1 MTFVYKH
8 YVKKDDADYQKIINL
23 DQRYMEETPKEIL
36 ETHNYAYAHLGDK
49 RYREI
54 FPIGSRG
61 AYNIVSDDERKI
73 VLLMIHECDGD
84 YNYCQTPD
92 AWVLFFE
99 HYMILINF
107 YHDCNVG
114 PLENGHKWYKDT
126 FLVEPLVLPDSIQN
140 REEEI
145 KRYILEALTVYSDS
159 DHNGGTLLKFT
170 RGDCEVIFDQPY
182 QFRGYNT

>member
-1 MTFVYKH
+1 MTFVYKK
-8 YVKKDDADYQKIINL
+8 VKKDDTEYQKYVDL
-23 DQRYMEETPKEIL
+23 EQRYMEETPKEIL

-54 FPIGSRG
+54 CSIGSRG
-61 AYNIVSDDERKI
+61 AYIVSDDERKI
-73 VLLMIHECDGD
+73 VLLMIHEWDAD

-107 YHDCNVG
+107 YDDYDG
-114 PLENGHKWYKDT
+114 GSLENGNKWYQQT
-126 FLVEPLVLPDSIQN
+126 YLVEPLVLSELLQN

-145 KRYILEALTVYSDS
+145 KEYIFEALTALSDS
-159 DHNGGTLLKFT
+159 DHYGRIYLKLT
-170 RGDCEVIFDQPY
+170 KRADKIIFDQPY
-182 QFRGYNT
+182 EFRGYNT

>member
-54 FPIGSRG
+54 CSIASRG
-61 AYNIVSDDERKI
+61 ACIISDDERKI
-73 VLLMIHECDGD
+73 DLLMIHDQDAD

-107 YHDCNVG
+107 YDDYDQG
-114 PLENGHKWYKDT
+114 LLDNGNTWYQRT
-126 FLVEPLVLPDSIQN
+126 YLVEPLVLPELIQI

-145 KRYILEALTVYSDS
+145 KQYIWEALTAYSDS
-159 DHNGGTLLKFT
+159 DHYGRIYRKLTK
-170 RGDCEVIFDQPY
+170 RDAKIVFDQPY

>member
-1 MTFVYKH
+1 MTFVYKK
-8 YVKKDDADYQKIINL
+8 VKKGDADYQKIIDL
-23 DQRYMEETPKEIL
+23 DQRYIGKTPKEIL
-36 ETHNYAYAHLGDK
+36 EKHNYAYAFLGDK

-54 FPIGSRG
+54 CSIASRG
-61 AYNIVSDDERKI
+61 AYIISDDERKI
-73 VLLMIHECDGD
+73 DFLFIHEWDAD
-84 YNYCQTPD
+84 YNYCSTPD

-107 YHDCNVG
+107 YHDYDEG
-114 PLENGHKWYKDT
+114 ALENGNKWYKHS

-145 KRYILEALTVYSDS
+145 KQNLLEALTAYSES
-159 DHNGGTLLKFT
+159 DHNGGTLPKFT
-170 RGDCEVIFDQPY
+170 KREPKVIFDQPY

>member
-1 MTFVYKH
+1 MTFVYKD
-8 YVKKDDADYQKIINL
+8 VKKDDADYQKIIDL

-54 FPIGSRG
+54 FPIGSRS

-73 VLLMIHECDGD
+73 DLLMIHDWHAD

-107 YHDCNVG
+107 YDDYDG
-114 PLENGHKWYKDT
+114 GLLENGNEWYQRT
-126 FLVEPLVLPDSIQN
+126 YLVEPLVLPESIQN

-145 KRYILEALTVYSDS
+145 KQYILEALTVYSDS
-159 DHNGGTLLKFT
+159 DYYGKIYLKLT
-170 RGDCEVIFDQPY
+170 KRDAKIVFDQPY
-182 QFRGYNT
+182 EFRGYNT

>member
-1 MTFVYKH
+1 MTFVYKD
-8 YVKKDDADYQKIINL
+8 VKKDDADYQKIIDL
-23 DQRYMEETPKEIL
+23 DQRYMQETPKEIL
-36 ETHNYAYAHLGDK
+36 EMHNYAYAHLGDK

-73 VLLMIHECDGD
+73 DLLMIHEQGGD

-107 YHDCNVG
+107 YHDYDEG
-114 PLENGHKWYKDT
+114 PLENGNKWYKDT
-126 FLVEPLVLPDSIQN
+126 FLVEPLLLPDSIKN

-145 KRYILEALTVYSDS
+145 KQYILEALTAYSDS
-159 DHNGGTLLKFT
+159 DHNGKIYLKLT
-170 RGDCEVIFDQPY
+170 KRDAKIVFDQPY
-182 QFRGYNT
+182 EFRGYNT